1 MFEGED
7 FPTKMS
13 GSEEFEIDKSN
24 PRVEV
29 IIEEKAG

>member
-1 MFEGED
+1 MVKGED
-7 FPTKMS
+7 LPTFLS

>member
-1 MFEGED
+1 MAKYRKKPVVIEAFQ
-7 FPTKMS
+7 F
-13 GSEEFEIDKSN
+13 N